1 MAGSFSAT
9 GSRPTHTG
17 APAASIRA
25 RSRSAA
31 LIAAGVCC
39 AVFADAEAA
48 GVCGAVFAE
57 ALPAVFAELLFGA
70 FIASEV

>member
-1 MAGSFSAT
+1 
-9 GSRPTHTG
+9 
-17 APAASIRA
+17 
-25 RSRSAA
+25 
-31 LIAAGVCC
+31 VCC

-57 ALPAVFAELLFGA
+57 ALPAAFTELLFGA